1 MTGHATIITRSQA
14 TNVDPAAAPSAD
26 DAPLSGGSIMA
37 QLRKEHDEVQT
48 LQQALANSWG
58 TIIPPLRRK
67 KTDSRPE
74 VSSHSHFVYGGTHG
88 EYT

>member
-1 MTGHATIITRSQA
+1 
-14 TNVDPAAAPSAD
+14 
-26 DAPLSGGSIMA
+26 MA